1 MGLNK
6 NYNVIIIGAGN
17 LGQAVANYTRFERL
31 GFQVL
36 ALFDINPKLI
46 GIKIRD
52 IPVLDMDEL
61 RRIYSGTWRRH
72 SHYLCPKDSA
82 QEITDRLSQKCQ
94 RHLEF
99 LHLLI

>member
-61 RRIYSGTWRRH
+61 GEFILEHGVDIAII
-72 SHYLCPKDSA
+72 CAPKDSA
-82 QEITDRLSQKCQ
+82 QEITDRLSQKMS

-99 LHLLI
+99 CIC